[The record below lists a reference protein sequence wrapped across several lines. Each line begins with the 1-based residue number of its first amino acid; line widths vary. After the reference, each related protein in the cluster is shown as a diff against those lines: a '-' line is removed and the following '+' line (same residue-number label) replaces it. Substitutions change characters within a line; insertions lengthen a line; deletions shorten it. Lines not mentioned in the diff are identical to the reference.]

1 MKIGKLGLARLPR
14 APKLKKILGPSF
26 VLLGLGLGS
35 GELVLWPYLTAHWGL
50 GILWGALLG
59 ISFQFFLNMEIE
71 RWALVNGESVF
82 VGLARKFGRWIA
94 GWFILSTIV
103 PWIWPG
109 IILSSA
115 EVMAEV
121 FGGDRRMV
129 ALIMLGLIGAILTLG
144 PVIYKTEEALQKWLI
159 IIGVPII
166 VVLAIALSKI
176 ADWQS
181 LGEGLVGIGD
191 GYNWLPQGLPFLS
204 FLAAFAYS
212 GAGGNLNLAQSF
224 YIKEKGYGMGKY
236 GSKITSILTGKK
248 EKMKLEGKTFTISPL
263 NLKRFKNWWRVVN
276 WEHGLIFW
284 LTGFVTIAMLALLS
298 YVTVH
303 GSGGTIEGIGFL
315 VEEAKVIGLR
325 TMPIVGVVFLLIV
338 GAMLFSTQLS
348 VFDATSRIMSENL
361 IIMDKKRFG
370 IEKLPKFY
378 YLFLWTQIILAMI
391 VVIVGFGQ
399 PIGLVILAAGLN
411 AVAMLIYGIVVLWM
425 NTSSLKKELR
435 PSRLR
440 VVIMGIVIGFLALFC
455 VMTLKSLAM

>member
-1 MKIGKLGLARLPR
+1 LAKLPR

-71 RWALVNGESVF
+71 RWALINGESVF
-82 VGLARKFGRWIA
+82 VGLARKFGQWVA
-94 GWFILSTIV
+94 VWFILSTLV

-109 IILSSA
+109 IILSAA
-115 EVMAEV
+115 EVMVEV
-121 FGGDRRMV
+121 FGGNSQVM
-129 ALIMLGLIGAILTLG
+129 ALIMLALIGAILTLG

-166 VVLAIALSKI
+166 VAMAIGLSKVT
-176 ADWQS
+176 DWQS
-181 LGEGLVGIGD
+181 LAVGLVGKGE
-191 GYNWLPQGLPFLS
+191 GYNWLPEGLPFLS
-204 FLAAFAYS
+204 FLASFAYS
-212 GAGGNLNLAQSF
+212 GVGGNLILAQSF

-236 GSKITSILTGKK
+236 GSKINSILTGKK
-248 EKMKLEGKTFTISPL
+248 EKMRLEGKTFAISRL
-263 NLKRFKNWWRVVN
+263 SLKRFDKWWRVIN

-298 YVTVH
+298 YITVY
-303 GSGGTIEGIGFL
+303 GSGLEIEGIGFL

-325 TMPIVGVVFLLIV
+325 TVPIAGVVFLLIV
-338 GAMLFSTQLS
+338 ATMLFSTQLS

-361 IIMDKKRFG
+361 IIVNRKRFR

-378 YLFLWTQIILAMI
+378 YLFLWTQIILAMG
-391 VVIVGFGQ
+391 VVIIGFGQ
-399 PIGLVILAAGLN
+399 PVGLVILAAGLN
-411 AVAMLIYGIVVLWM
+411 AVAMLVYGIAVLWM
-425 NTSSLKKELR
+425 NMTSLKKELR
-435 PSRLR
+435 PSGFR
-440 VVIMGIVIGFLALFC
+440 VGVMGVVIGFLVLFC
-455 VMTLKSLAM
+455 VMTLKSLVG

>member
-1 MKIGKLGLARLPR
+1 MKIGKLGLAKVPR

-26 VLLGLGLGS
+26 ILLGLGLGS

-82 VGLARKFGRWIA
+82 VGLARKFGRWMA
-94 GWFILSTIV
+94 GWFILSTLV

-115 EVMAEV
+115 EVIVEI
-121 FGGDRRMV
+121 FGGNSRV
-129 ALIMLGLIGAILTLG
+129 SALIMLVIIGAILTLG
-144 PVIYKTEEALQKWLI
+144 PVIYKTQETLQKWLI
-159 IIGVPII
+159 VAGVPII
-166 VVLAIALSKI
+166 VALAIGLSKI

-181 LGEGLVGIGD
+181 LVMGLAGRGE
-191 GYNWLPQGLPFLS
+191 GYNWLPEGLPFVS

-248 EKMKLEGKTFTISPL
+248 EKMRLEGKTFAISAVS
-263 NLKRFKNWWRVVN
+263 LKRFNKWWRVIN

-298 YVTVH
+298 YITVH
-303 GSGGTIEGIGFL
+303 GSGAAIEGIGFL

-325 TMPIVGVVFLLIV
+325 TVPIIGVIFLVIV

-361 IIMDKKRFG
+361 VIANKKRFG
-370 IEKLPKFY
+370 IEKLPQFY
-378 YLFLWTQIILAMI
+378 YLFLWTQIMLAG
-391 VVIVGFGQ
+391 VVIIIGFGQ
-399 PIGLVILAAGLN
+399 PLGLVILAAGLN
-411 AVAMLIYGIVVLWM
+411 AVAMLVYSVAVLWM
-425 NTSSLKKELR
+425 NMTSLKKELR
-435 PSRLR
+435 PSKFR
-440 VVIMGIVIGFLALFC
+440 VVAMGIVIGFLALFC
-455 VMTLKSLAM
+455 VMTVKSLVE